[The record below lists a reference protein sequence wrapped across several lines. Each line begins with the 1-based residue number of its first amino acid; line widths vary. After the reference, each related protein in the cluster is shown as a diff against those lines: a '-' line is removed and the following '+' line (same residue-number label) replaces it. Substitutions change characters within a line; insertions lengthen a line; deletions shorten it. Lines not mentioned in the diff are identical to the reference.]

1 MNLYEVEHPHIP
13 QGGKNLIQKEP
24 NAWLL
29 FFFSKRSATLL
40 AEQDNQ
46 AKEQLKIQEH
56 LEFDRATHYTSKAL
70 ALI

>member
-46 AKEQLKIQEH
+46 AKNSSRYKNI
-56 LEFDRATHYTSKAL
+56 
-70 ALI
+70 